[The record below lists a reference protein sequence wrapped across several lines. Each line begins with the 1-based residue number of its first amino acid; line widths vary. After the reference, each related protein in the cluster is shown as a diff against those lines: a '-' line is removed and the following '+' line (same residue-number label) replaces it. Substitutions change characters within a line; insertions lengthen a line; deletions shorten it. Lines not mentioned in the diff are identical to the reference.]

1 MPREVARQSWDTYL
15 CLPASS
21 IAVLV
26 ALRLVGA
33 FGCSALDL
41 ALQHKTHVDTVL
53 AYRQRSLQ
61 ASKRPETNE
70 RFLQFAAEV
79 SIDWDAIKAKIA
91 QEKERELAHA
101 GAGASHK

>member
-1 MPREVARQSWDTYL
+1 M
-15 CLPASS
+15 
-21 IAVLV
+21 
-26 ALRLVGA
+26 
-33 FGCSALDL
+33 DL